1 MRFIQ
6 RFGRAIKSTRRGL
19 SLIEVMIST
28 AISAILL
35 TAAGAAYCAS
45 TKAIENNDRFFTA
58 SQGARV
64 SMTQMMSTF
73 RRCQAIQVYSDHV
86 DVTTAT
92 GLHNTYKYVP
102 ASSQLQ
108 LVTNDTPANPPFVLA
123 RNITAASFNADMA
136 PNPQTQIL
144 SVVRVAVGLT
154 VNVNGN
160 QMLLSGAAAPRCN
173 VTYH

>member
-1 MRFIQ
+1 
-6 RFGRAIKSTRRGL
+6 
-19 SLIEVMIST
+19 
-28 AISAILL
+28 
-35 TAAGAAYCAS
+35 
-45 TKAIENNDRFFTA
+45 
-58 SQGARV
+58 
-64 SMTQMMSTF
+64 MTQMMSTF